1 MTNQCQKYKKE
12 VDKYLSESCGKK
24 SNQIESCKDEGEI
37 DCPCSSSG
45 TSNSGNVDLVILVD
59 SSGSMSRTWKAI
71 IDASDSLKD
80 AIKDKCGAQ
89 ARITLL
95 ALDRVNPGSGTS
107 APTGFTSHE
116 QYIIDNAGYPGPF
129 ATDDGTWD
137 GEQGSKAIADVSNH
151 FPWKEG
157 ACRSILYVSDEWL
170 DSISNSESGSMASIP
185 IGVNAANSN
194 NVTVF
199 THLVSGGSSSVSNPI
214 LAAHYTQLAESTGG
228 ISHIGDKPS
237 KELYINLISEA
248 ACNCG
253 DGCIEVPLPEIKPC
267 ITISWGDSDC
277 DCLETDDFEILCI
290 SICNCY
296 ANIAF
301 NNFTISMI
309 EITDSDGNAVENLPD
324 GTPSVQAVPIG
335 PICFG
340 NILPCVDG
348 DASCVSRE
356 FVINTR
362 GAKDRGYQVKLR
374 GICFEVNFEYDQE
387 SCFSFKLCKS

>member
-1 MTNQCQKYKKE
+1 MKNKCEKE
-12 VDKYLSESCGKK
+12 IQRVEEYLIKSCAGKFNKFK
-24 SNQIESCKDEGEI
+24 SCEEEVS
-37 DCPCSSSG
+37 CPCSSNTS
-45 TSNSGNVDLVILVD
+45 SNSGSVDLVILVD
-59 SSGSMSRTWKAI
+59 SSYSMSSTWKAI
-71 IDASDSLKD
+71 IDASGSLKD
-80 AIKDKCGAQ
+80 AIRDKCGKQ

-95 ALDRVNPGSGTS
+95 SLDMVNPGSGGD

-116 QYIIDNAGYPGPF
+116 QYIIDNVGYPGPF
-129 ATDDGTWD
+129 ATDDATWD

-170 DSISNSESGSMASIP
+170 DGIDNGEAASAASIP

-199 THLVSGGSSSVSNPI
+199 THLVSSGGSPSASNPI
-214 LAAHYTQLAESTGG
+214 LATHYTQLAESTGG
-228 ISHIGDKPS
+228 SSHIGDKPS
-237 KELYINLISEA
+237 KKLYTNLISEA

-253 DGCIEVPLPEIKPC
+253 GGCLEVEAPEIKPC
-267 ITISWGDSDC
+267 ISISWGDSKC
-277 DCLETDDFEILCI
+277 DSLETDDFEILCI

-296 ANIAF
+296 SNIAF
-301 NNFTISMI
+301 NNLTISLI
-309 EITDSDGNAVENLPD
+309 EITDSDGNTVANLPD

-340 NILPCVDG
+340 AVAPCDEGEV
-348 DASCVSRE
+348 SCISRE

-362 GAKDRGYQVKLR
+362 GAKEGNYQVKLH
-374 GICFEVNFEYDQE
+374 GICFEVCFTYKST
-387 SCFSFKLCKS
+387 SCFEFKLCKS